1 MSEDDRSRL
10 EHFMTSRTVVQQI
23 MSNMNASTYTEVHT
37 QIILL
42 TRDDQSWTYARTASM
57 AFREVREWDFF
68 DCQLEVLV
76 DFYLEQTNTV
86 KKDIIQCRNN
96 SL

>member
-1 MSEDDRSRL
+1 MSEDHRSGL
-10 EHFMTSRTVVQQI
+10 EHYMTSRTVAHQV
-23 MSNMNASTYTEVHT
+23 MSNTKASTYTEVHT

-42 TRDDQSWTYARTASM
+42 TRDDSWTCASTASM
-57 AFREVREWDFF
+57 AFREVREWDYI
-68 DCQLEVLV
+68 DCQVDVLV

-86 KKDIIQCRNN
+86 RKDIIECRNN